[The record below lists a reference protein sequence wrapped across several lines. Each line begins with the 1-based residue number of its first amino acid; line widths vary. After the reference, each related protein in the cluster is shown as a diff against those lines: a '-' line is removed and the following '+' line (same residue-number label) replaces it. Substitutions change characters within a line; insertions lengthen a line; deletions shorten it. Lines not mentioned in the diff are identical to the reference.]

1 MTPILSALL
10 SLGLCLG
17 HRIKTQVDALPRPSL
32 VAENGSLVLLM
43 KSVTLI
49 CLGPWEADEYGLVK
63 TQGLRRK
70 KIMRV
75 KPSGREGKFHISSV
89 TLDQA
94 GIYSCRYRKVFLWSE
109 FSDPLELVVT
119 GLYDPPSLSA
129 TPSSTVASG
138 QNVSLQCG
146 SELWFDM
153 YALYKDGEQLTQGKA
168 QPHEG
173 RFQTTFHFSLMTSA
187 YGGTY
192 QCYAFLRDSPYLWS
206 APSDPLELKVTGTV
220 PPSPEN
226 LLFGLCLGHKIKGQA
241 DALSRP
247 SLMAENGS
255 LALLMKSVTLICLG
269 PWKADEYGLVKNQG
283 LRRIEI
289 MNVKPF
295 GREGKFHIS
304 SVPLDQAGTYSCH
317 YRKAF
322 LWSELSDPLELVVT
336 EAAPQFL

>member
-226 LLFGLCLGHKIKGQA
+226 LLFGPAAQDYTVGNIIRL
-241 DALSRP
+241 
-247 SLMAENGS
+247 S
-255 LALLMKSVTLICLG
+255 LA
-269 PWKADEYGLVKNQG
+269 GLVLVLLG
-283 LRRIEI
+283 LLLAEAWNGCRGCPGGAPPSSDRGEGGAGGA
-289 MNVKPF
+289 VK
-295 GREGKFHIS
+295 
-304 SVPLDQAGTYSCH
+304 V
-317 YRKAF
+317 
-322 LWSELSDPLELVVT
+322 
-336 EAAPQFL
+336 